1 MMTQMTQMTLKVF
14 RPCLASDCLR
24 QMSIRDIPRLKISS
38 EIL

>member
-24 QMSIRDIPRLKISS
+24 QMSIRDIPPQRLS
-38 EIL
+38 